1 MHSMQN
7 FIFIQRG
14 KTQMSNEN
22 VDYKNTLNLPET
34 GFPMRGDLAKREPVM
49 LKNWYEKKLYQKIR
63 QATKGK
69 KSFILHDG
77 PPYANGSI
85 HIGHAVNKI
94 LKDIIV
100 KSKTAAGFDSPYIP
114 GWDCHGLP
122 IELKVEGLVGKPG
135 DKISAAQFREECRK
149 YAHEQVEGQ
158 KKDFIRLGV
167 LGDWDNPYLTMN
179 YDTEANIIR
188 TFAKVVENG
197 HLYKGYKPVHWCLD
211 CASSLAEAEV
221 EYEDKTS
228 PSIYVAFPATNESEV
243 LNKFDITETGNG
255 EIAAVIWTTTPWTLP
270 SNRAIAVN
278 ADLDY
283 QLLQFG
289 DKRLIL
295 AKELVESV
303 QKAVG
308 EESVKVLGSAK
319 GSDLELL
326 RFNHPFYDYT
336 VPVILGDHVTTDGG
350 TGLVH
355 TAPDHG
361 QDDYIVGQKYGLE
374 MAALINDAGL
384 FNDHAPFF
392 AGKGVF
398 ESNELVVEKL
408 KETGRLLK
416 LTKIRHSYPHCWRH
430 KTPIIFR
437 ATPQWFIGMDANGLR
452 PQALNE
458 IKQVRWIPDW
468 GQARIEKMVENRPDW
483 CISRQ
488 RTWGVP
494 VALFIHKDTEELH
507 PRTLELVEEVAKRV
521 EKSGIQAWWDLD
533 PKELLGDEA
542 ESYKKVLDT
551 LDVWFDSGAT
561 YSSVVKNRAEFNGLD
576 ADMYLEGSDQHRGW
590 FMSSLMLSTATDN
603 KAPYKQVLTH
613 GFTVDG
619 QGRKMSKSIGNIV
632 TPQEVMDKFGGDI
645 LRLWVASTDYTGEM
659 SVSDEILKRAA
670 DSYRRIRNTAR
681 FLLANLNGFD
691 PKRDLVKPEE
701 MIVLDRWAVDC
712 ALNAQKEI
720 QEAYEN
726 YQFHAVV
733 QRLMKFCSVE
743 MGSFYLDIIKDRQYT
758 TKADSLARRSCQ
770 TALWHI
776 AEALVR
782 WIAPILSFTADEI
795 WQYIPGERGEFVFT
809 EEFYNGLFPLNA
821 EETMND
827 AYWQKVLKLRDE
839 VNRVLEQA
847 RADKTIGAALEAEVT
862 LYANDEYAKI
872 LSQLGNELRFVLIT
886 SKVEIKPLADADV
899 EAGEVEG
906 FRVKAIRSTH
916 EKCPRCWHY
925 SETIGQNPNHPT
937 LCARCVENVDGNG
950 EVRHFA

>member
-1 MHSMQN
+1 M
-7 FIFIQRG
+7 
-14 KTQMSNEN
+14 T

-34 GFPMRGDLAKREPVM
+34 GFPMRGDLAKREPNM
-49 LKNWYEKKLYQKIR
+49 LKSWYEKDLYQKIR
-63 QATKGK
+63 QASKGK

-77 PPYANGSI
+77 PPYANGTI

-100 KSKTAAGFDSPYIP
+100 KSKTALGYDSPYIP

-122 IELKVEGLVGKPG
+122 IELKVEGLVGKPNQN
-135 DKISAAQFREECRK
+135 ISAAQFREACRQ
-149 YAHEQVEGQ
+149 YAAEQVEGQ

-179 YDTEANIIR
+179 YHTEANIIR
-188 TFAKVVENG
+188 AFGKAVENG
-197 HLYKGYKPVHWCLD
+197 HLYKGSKPVHWCLD

-221 EYEDKTS
+221 EYEDKVS
-228 PSIYVAFPATNESEV
+228 PSIYVRFSAVDSDAVLAKFNATD
-243 LNKFDITETGNG
+243 KGTGN
-255 EIAAVIWTTTPWTLP
+255 ISAVIWTTTPWTIP
-270 SNRAIAVN
+270 SNRAIAIHEN
-278 ADLDY
+278 LDY
-283 QLLQFG
+283 QLVQFN
-289 DKRLIL
+289 DERVIL
-295 AKELVESV
+295 AKDLVEEV
-303 QKAVG
+303 AKAAGVEQVVILG
-308 EESVKVLGSAK
+308 ESK
-319 GSDLELL
+319 GKDLEWL
-326 RFNHPFYDYT
+326 RFQHPFYDFS
-336 VPVILGDHVTTDGG
+336 VPFILGDHVTTDGG

-361 QDDYIVGQKYGLE
+361 HDDYIIAQKNGIE
-374 MAALINDAGL
+374 MAGLIGNDGL
-384 FNDHAPFF
+384 FKADVPFF

-398 ESNELVVEKL
+398 ESNDLVVAKL
-408 KETGRLLK
+408 QEVGTMLK
-416 LTKIRHSYPHCWRH
+416 FSKIKHSYPHCWRH

-437 ATPQWFIGMDANGLR
+437 ATPQWFIGMEKQGLR
-452 PQALNE
+452 QQALSE
-458 IKQVRWIPDW
+458 IKKVRWIPDW

-494 VALFIHKDTEELH
+494 VALFIHKETEELH
-507 PRTLELVEEVAKRV
+507 PRTVELVEEVAKRV
-521 EKSGIQAWWDLD
+521 EQKGIQAWWDLD
-533 PKELLGDEA
+533 TAELLGADA
-542 ESYKKVLDT
+542 DNYIKVPDT
-551 LDVWFDSGAT
+551 LDVWFDSGST
-561 YSSVVKNRAEFNGLD
+561 YYSVVKDRPEFNGQE

-645 LRLWVASTDYTGEM
+645 LRLWVASTDYTGEI

-670 DSYRRIRNTAR
+670 DAYRRIRNTAR

-701 MIVLDRWAVDC
+701 MMVLDRWAVDC
-712 ALNAQKEI
+712 AYQAQNEI
-720 QEAYEN
+720 KDAYDN
-726 YQFHAVV
+726 YQFHAVI
-733 QRLMKFCSVE
+733 QRLMKFCSIE

-782 WIAPILSFTADEI
+782 WIAPVLSFTADEI

-809 EEFYNGLFPLNA
+809 EEFYNGLFALDAN
-821 EETMND
+821 EQMND
-827 AYWQKVLKLRDE
+827 AYWQQVITLRNE

-847 RADKTIGAALEAEVT
+847 RNDKIIGAALEAELT
-862 LYANDEYAKI
+862 IYANDTYAPLLAK
-872 LSQLGNELRFVLIT
+872 LQNELRFVLLT
-886 SKVEIKPLADADV
+886 SKAEVKPLADADV
-899 EAGEVEG
+899 AEGEVKG
-906 FRVKAIRSTH
+906 FAVKVVRSANH
-916 EKCPRCWHY
+916 KCPRCWHY
-925 SETIGQNPNHPT
+925 SDSKDAES
-937 LCARCVENVDGNG
+937 LCSRCDENVNGQG
-950 EVRHFA
+950 EVRQFA

>member
-1 MHSMQN
+1 M
-7 FIFIQRG
+7 
-14 KTQMSNEN
+14 T

-34 GFPMRGDLAKREPVM
+34 GFPMRGDLAKREPNM
-49 LKNWYEKKLYQKIR
+49 LKSWYEKDLYQKIR
-63 QATKGK
+63 HASKGK

-77 PPYANGSI
+77 PPYANGTI

-100 KSKTAAGFDSPYIP
+100 KSKTALGYDSPYIP

-122 IELKVEGLVGKPG
+122 IELKVEGLVGKPNQN
-135 DKISAAQFREECRK
+135 ISAAQFREACRQ
-149 YAHEQVEGQ
+149 YAAEQVEGQ

-179 YDTEANIIR
+179 YHTEANIIR
-188 TFAKVVENG
+188 AFGKAVENG
-197 HLYKGYKPVHWCLD
+197 HLYKGSKPVHWCLD

-221 EYEDKTS
+221 EYEDKVS
-228 PSIYVAFPATNESEV
+228 PSIYVRFSALDSDAVLAKFNATD
-243 LNKFDITETGNG
+243 KGTGH
-255 EIAAVIWTTTPWTLP
+255 ISAVIWTTTPWTIP
-270 SNRAIAVN
+270 SNRAIAIHEN
-278 ADLDY
+278 LDY
-283 QLLQFG
+283 QLVQFN
-289 DKRLIL
+289 DERVIL
-295 AKELVESV
+295 AKDLVEEV
-303 QKAVG
+303 AKAVG
-308 EESVKVLGSAK
+308 VEQVVVLGESK
-319 GSDLELL
+319 GKDLEWL
-326 RFNHPFYDYT
+326 RFQHPFYDFS
-336 VPVILGDHVTTDGG
+336 VPFILGDHVTTDGG

-361 QDDYIVGQKYGLE
+361 HDDYIIAQKNGIE
-374 MAALINDAGL
+374 MAGLIGNDGL
-384 FNDHAPFF
+384 FKADVPFF

-398 ESNELVVEKL
+398 ESNDLVVAKL
-408 KETGRLLK
+408 QEVGAMLK
-416 LTKIRHSYPHCWRH
+416 FSKIKHSYPHCWRH

-437 ATPQWFIGMDANGLR
+437 ATPQWFIGMEKQGLR
-452 PQALNE
+452 QQALSE
-458 IKQVRWIPDW
+458 IKKVRWIPDW

-494 VALFIHKDTEELH
+494 VALFIHKETEELH
-507 PRTLELVEEVAKRV
+507 PRTVELVEEVAKRV
-521 EKSGIQAWWDLD
+521 EQKGIQAWWDLD
-533 PKELLGDEA
+533 AAELLGADA
-542 ESYKKVLDT
+542 DNYVKVPDT
-551 LDVWFDSGAT
+551 LDVWFDSGST
-561 YSSVVKNRAEFNGLD
+561 YYSVVKDRPEFNGQE

-645 LRLWVASTDYTGEM
+645 LRLWVASTDYTGEI

-670 DSYRRIRNTAR
+670 DAYRRIRNTAR

-701 MIVLDRWAVDC
+701 MMVLDRWAVDC
-712 ALNAQKEI
+712 AYQAQNEI
-720 QEAYEN
+720 KDAYDN
-726 YQFHAVV
+726 YQFHAVI
-733 QRLMKFCSVE
+733 QRLMKFCSIE

-782 WIAPILSFTADEI
+782 WIAPVLSFTADEI

-809 EEFYNGLFPLNA
+809 EEFYNGLFALNA
-821 EETMND
+821 NEQMND
-827 AYWQKVLKLRDE
+827 AYWQQVVTLRNE

-847 RADKTIGAALEAEVT
+847 RNDKIIGAALEAELT
-862 LYANDEYAKI
+862 IYANDTYAPLLAK
-872 LSQLGNELRFVLIT
+872 LQNELRFVLLT
-886 SKVEIKPLADADV
+886 SKAEVKPLADADV
-899 EAGEVEG
+899 AEGEVKG
-906 FRVKAIRSTH
+906 FAVKVVRSANH
-916 EKCPRCWHY
+916 KCPRCWHY
-925 SETIGQNPNHPT
+925 SDSKDAES
-937 LCARCVENVDGNG
+937 LCSRCEENVNG
-950 EVRHFA
+950 QGEIRQFA

>member
-1 MHSMQN
+1 M
-7 FIFIQRG
+7 
-14 KTQMSNEN
+14 T

-34 GFPMRGDLAKREPVM
+34 GFPMRGDLAKREPNM
-49 LKNWYEKKLYQKIR
+49 LKSWYEKDLYQKIR
-63 QATKGK
+63 QASKGK

-77 PPYANGSI
+77 PPYANGTI

-100 KSKTAAGFDSPYIP
+100 KSKTALGYDSPYIP

-122 IELKVEGLVGKPG
+122 IELKVEGLVGKPNQN
-135 DKISAAQFREECRK
+135 ISAAQFREACRQ
-149 YAHEQVEGQ
+149 YAAEQVEGQ

-179 YDTEANIIR
+179 YHTEANIIR
-188 TFAKVVENG
+188 AFGKAVENG
-197 HLYKGYKPVHWCLD
+197 HLYKGSKPVHWCLD

-221 EYEDKTS
+221 EYEDKVS
-228 PSIYVAFPATNESEV
+228 PSIYVRFSAVDSDAVLAKFNATD
-243 LNKFDITETGNG
+243 KGTGN
-255 EIAAVIWTTTPWTLP
+255 ISAVIWTTTPWTIP
-270 SNRAIAVN
+270 SNRAIAIHEN
-278 ADLDY
+278 LDY
-283 QLLQFG
+283 QLVQFN
-289 DKRLIL
+289 DERVIL
-295 AKELVESV
+295 AKDLVEEV
-303 QKAVG
+303 AKAAGVEQVIILG
-308 EESVKVLGSAK
+308 ESK
-319 GSDLELL
+319 GKDLEWL
-326 RFNHPFYDYT
+326 RFQHPFYDFS
-336 VPVILGDHVTTDGG
+336 VPFILGDHVTTDGG

-361 QDDYIVGQKYGLE
+361 HDDYIIAQKNGIE
-374 MAALINDAGL
+374 MAGLIGNDGL
-384 FNDHAPFF
+384 FKADVPFF

-398 ESNELVVEKL
+398 ESNDLVVAKL
-408 KETGRLLK
+408 QEVGAMLK
-416 LTKIRHSYPHCWRH
+416 FSKIKHSYPHCWRH

-437 ATPQWFIGMDANGLR
+437 ATPQWFIGMEKQGLR
-452 PQALNE
+452 QQALSE
-458 IKQVRWIPDW
+458 IKKVRWIPDW

-494 VALFIHKDTEELH
+494 VALFIHKETEELH
-507 PRTLELVEEVAKRV
+507 PRTVELVEEVAKRV
-521 EKSGIQAWWDLD
+521 EQKGIQAWWDLD
-533 PKELLGDEA
+533 AAELLGADA
-542 ESYKKVLDT
+542 DNYIKVPDT
-551 LDVWFDSGAT
+551 LDVWFDSGST
-561 YSSVVKNRAEFNGLD
+561 YYSVVKDRPEFNGQE

-645 LRLWVASTDYTGEM
+645 LRLWVASTDYTGEI

-670 DSYRRIRNTAR
+670 DAYRRIRNTAR

-701 MIVLDRWAVDC
+701 MMVLDRWAVDC
-712 ALNAQKEI
+712 AYQAQNEI
-720 QEAYEN
+720 KDAYDN
-726 YQFHAVV
+726 YQFHAVI
-733 QRLMKFCSVE
+733 QRLMKFCSIE

-782 WIAPILSFTADEI
+782 WIAPVLSFTADEI

-809 EEFYNGLFPLNA
+809 EEFYNGLFALDAN
-821 EETMND
+821 EQMND
-827 AYWQKVLKLRDE
+827 AYWQQVITLRNE

-847 RADKTIGAALEAEVT
+847 RNDKIIGAALEAELT
-862 LYANDEYAKI
+862 IYANDTYAPLLAK
-872 LSQLGNELRFVLIT
+872 LQNELRFVLLT
-886 SKVEIKPLADADV
+886 SKAEVKPLADADV
-899 EAGEVEG
+899 AEGEVKG
-906 FRVKAIRSTH
+906 FAVKVVRSANH
-916 EKCPRCWHY
+916 KCPRCWHY
-925 SETIGQNPNHPT
+925 SDSKDAES
-937 LCARCVENVDGNG
+937 LCSRCDENVNGQG
-950 EVRHFA
+950 EVRQFA